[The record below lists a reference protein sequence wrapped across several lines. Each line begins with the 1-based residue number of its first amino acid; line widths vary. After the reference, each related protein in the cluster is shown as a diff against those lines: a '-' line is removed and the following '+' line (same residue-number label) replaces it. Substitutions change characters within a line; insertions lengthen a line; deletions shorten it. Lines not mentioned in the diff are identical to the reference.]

1 MESLPTKCGA
11 CFCQHLTDIAESKN
25 GAGKRLLLSSLYT
38 ISSLQM
44 IILPSQARDKH
55 REEMSKTEM
64 RFSAESVVPYGL
76 VASHWGGTM
85 VEHWQPNST
94 LNAGVCKNNSGGA
107 YLLRAF

>member
-1 MESLPTKCGA
+1 
-11 CFCQHLTDIAESKN
+11 
-25 GAGKRLLLSSLYT
+25 
-38 ISSLQM
+38 M

-55 REEMSKTEM
+55 RERMSKTEM

-94 LNAGVCKNNSGGA
+94 LNDGVCKNNSGGA
-107 YLLRAF
+107 YLLRAVYNHRNGFETCVQIEPFQRLNERSEWGDHPV